1 MQRLKSGDIVSNGC
15 PLCKTKALSSEKIA
29 NPCPFFAPRLS
40 LQVSEQNRELLPMPA
55 VRPMRL
61 RPLLNLSLMLS
72 LSASPLFVPLSY
84 AEDSAARRSY
94 QVPAGS
100 LSAALTRFAGLAG
113 VNLSVDP
120 ALVSGRSSTGLSG
133 EYGVEEGFAQL
144 LTGSGL
150 QLQPMGARAYRLMPV
165 PESGS
170 LQLAPTSIL
179 GTTDLT
185 DGDTYAGGQ
194 VARRGSQGLL
204 GSRDFMETP
213 FSMTT
218 YTAEAVKNQ
227 QARTLGDL
235 IASDPSVRATN
246 PAGGRY
252 EQFTIRGFSLF
263 NSDVAYNGLYGVL
276 PTYTIDME
284 MAERVDIIKGPSQLI
299 NGISPRGSV
308 GGGINVVPKR
318 ATDKDITSLTGT
330 WASGSQ
336 AGGAV
341 DVGRRFGEDNKFGI
355 RFNGVKQSGDTEW
368 DHQSVDRE
376 MAVLGLDFR
385 GERLRLST
393 DIGHTERDTDAPQ
406 ERVQVGAN
414 ARVPSA
420 NDVRRNY
427 AQPWSKARTDDTF
440 GTVNGEFD
448 LSDSVMLYGGVG
460 ARKSNHDFLRHAVSV
475 TNNAGDFSVLPRD
488 FTRDENVRTATAG
501 VRSWLH
507 TGPVSHEIN
516 LAASY
521 FYMDFENGG
530 ARYAAAPSNL
540 YNPVETPTPS
550 RPTRLDSKV
559 YTENRFS
566 GVALSDTLG
575 FFDERLLLT
584 LGARW
589 QRVKVDDWTDN
600 VKGTTAYDE
609 EKVSPSGGILFK
621 ATDKLSLYA
630 NYMEGLS
637 QGKIAPSTSI
647 NEDEIF
653 PPFVSRQ
660 VEVGAKYDA
669 GAFAVTAAVFRIK
682 QPAYE
687 TNATTRVFGP
697 NGKRQNDG
705 VELSV
710 FGEPLKGVRLLG
722 GVMYIDS
729 ELTHTTNGTFDGNRA
744 PATPK
749 YNVNLGAEWD
759 VPTVEGLTL
768 TSRGIYS
775 SSQYLDQSNV
785 KEIDAWTRLDVGARY
800 AFKVDDKH
808 ITLRANVE
816 NVADKRYWSSAGAS
830 DDSEPGLTL
839 STPRTYL
846 LSATVDF

>member
-1 MQRLKSGDIVSNGC
+1 MPVVMPCSTRL
-15 PLCKTKALSSEKIA
+15 
-29 NPCPFFAPRLS
+29 APS
-40 LQVSEQNRELLPMPA
+40 
-55 VRPMRL
+55 RL
-61 RPLLNLSLMLS
+61 RPLMHLSLLLS
-72 LSASPLFVPLSY
+72 LSACPLFITAGW
-84 AEDSAARRSY
+84 AEDAPRRSY

-100 LSAALTRFAGLAG
+100 LGAALTRFAGLAG

-120 ALVSGRSSTGLSG
+120 ALVSGRTSPGLSG
-133 EYGVEEGFAQL
+133 DFAVEEGFAQL
-144 LTGSGL
+144 LQGSGL
-150 QLQPMGARAYRLMPV
+150 QLQPVGEQAYMLTPA
-165 PESGS
+165 PTGS
-170 LQLAPTSIL
+170 TLQLGATSIYA
-179 GTTDLT
+179 TADTAH
-185 DGDTYAGGQ
+185 GDPYVGGQ

-204 GSRDFMETP
+204 GSKDFMETP
-213 FSMTT
+213 FSETT
-218 YTAEAVKNQ
+218 YTSELVKNL

-235 IASDPSVRATN
+235 VASDPSVRATN

-252 EQFTIRGFSLF
+252 EQFTIRGMSLF
-263 NSDVAYNGLYGVL
+263 NSDVSYNGLYGIL

-284 MAERVDIIKGPSQLI
+284 MADRVDVLKGPSQLI

-318 ATDKDITSLTGT
+318 ATDVPITSFTGNY
-330 WASGSQ
+330 ASDSQ
-336 AGGAV
+336 VGGAV
-341 DVGRRFGEDNKFGI
+341 DIGRRFGEGDMFGV

-393 DIGHTERDTDAPQ
+393 DVGHNERDTDAPQ
-406 ERVQVGAN
+406 ERVQVGAK
-414 ARVPSA
+414 AQVPHAS
-420 NDVRRNY
+420 DVRHNY
-427 AQPWSKARTDDTF
+427 AQPWSKARTKDTF
-440 GTVNGEFD
+440 GTVTGEYD
-448 LSDSVMLYGGVG
+448 VSDSVMVYAGAG
-460 ARKSNHDFLRHAVSV
+460 ARKSNHDFLRHAVAV
-475 TNNAGDFSVLPRD
+475 TNNAGDFSVQPRD
-488 FTRDENVRTATAG
+488 FTRDENVRTANAG
-501 VRSWLH
+501 VRNWFH

-540 YNPVETPTPS
+540 YNPVETPTPIT
-550 RPTRLDSKV
+550 PTRLDSEV
-559 YTENRFS
+559 YTENRS
-566 GVALSDTLG
+566 SSVALSDTLG
-575 FFDERLLLT
+575 FFDDQVLLT

-589 QRVKVDDWTDN
+589 QRVQVDDWTDN
-600 VKGTTAYDE
+600 VKGDTGYDE

-637 QGKIAPSTSI
+637 QGKIAPSTSV

-653 PPFVSRQ
+653 PPFISRQ

-669 GAFAVTAAVFRIK
+669 GAFAITTAVFRIK

-697 NGKRQNDG
+697 NGKRENKG
-705 VELSV
+705 VEVNV
-710 FGEPLKGVRLLG
+710 FGEPLKGFRLVG

-729 ELTHTTNGTFDGNRA
+729 ELTDTTNGTFDGNRA
-744 PATPK
+744 PATPE
-749 YNVNLGAEWD
+749 YNVSLGGEWD
-759 VPTVEGLTL
+759 VPNVQGLTL

-775 SSQYLDQSNV
+775 SSQYLDQSNN
-785 KEIDAWTRLDVGARY
+785 KEIDAWTRIDVGARY
-800 AFKVDDKH
+800 AFKVEEKN
-808 ITLRANVE
+808 ITLRANIE

-839 STPRTYL
+839 ATPRTYL

>member
-1 MQRLKSGDIVSNGC
+1 
-15 PLCKTKALSSEKIA
+15 
-29 NPCPFFAPRLS
+29 
-40 LQVSEQNRELLPMPA
+40 MPPA
-55 VRPMRL
+55 SPYRL
-61 RPLLNLSLMLS
+61 RPLLNFSLLLTLST
-72 LSASPLFVPLSY
+72 SPLFISTSW
-84 AEDSAARRSY
+84 AESTDRRSY
-94 QVPAGS
+94 EVPAGS

-113 VNLSVDP
+113 VNLSLDP
-120 ALVSGRSSTGLSG
+120 ALVSGRNSAGLSG
-133 EYGVEEGFAQL
+133 NYAVEEGFSRL
-144 LTGSGL
+144 LQGSGL
-150 QLQPMGARAYRLMPV
+150 QLVSVADHAYTLV
-165 PESGS
+165 PAPDSGS

-179 GTTDLT
+179 GAGGTS
-185 DGDTYAGGQ
+185 DGLAYAGGQ

-204 GSRDFMETP
+204 GSRDFMDTP

-218 YTAEAVKNQ
+218 YTSQTVKDQ

-252 EQFTIRGFSLF
+252 EQFTIRGLSLF
-263 NSDVAYNGLYGVL
+263 NSDVSYNGLYGIL

-284 MAERVDIIKGPSQLI
+284 MADRVDILKGPSQLV

-318 ATDKDITSLTGT
+318 ATDKDITEFTGSY
-330 WASGSQ
+330 ASNNQLGT
-336 AGGAV
+336 AV
-341 DVGRRFGEDNKFGI
+341 DVGRRFGDEGKFGV

-393 DIGHTERDTDAPQ
+393 DIGHTERNTDAPQ
-406 ERVQVGAN
+406 ERVQIGAN
-414 ARVPSA
+414 AKVPNA

-427 AQPWSKARTDDTF
+427 AQAWSQARTEDTF
-440 GTVNGEFD
+440 GAVNAEYD
-448 LSDSVMLYGGVG
+448 VSDSVMLYGGVG
-460 ARKSNHDFLRHAVSV
+460 ARKSNHDFLRHGVPI
-475 TNNAGDFSVLPRD
+475 TNDAGDFSVQPRD
-488 FTRDENVRTATAG
+488 FTRDENVRTGTAG
-501 VRSWLH
+501 VRNWFQ

-530 ARYAAAPSNL
+530 ARYAASPSNL
-540 YNPVETPTPS
+540 YNPVATPTPAN
-550 RPTRLDSKV
+550 PTRQDPKV

-575 FFDERLLLT
+575 FLDDRLLLT

-589 QRVKVDDWTDN
+589 QRVKVDDWSDG
-600 VKGTTAYDE
+600 VKGDTAYDE
-609 EKVSPSGGILFK
+609 EKVSPSGGILYK
-621 ATDKLSLYA
+621 VTDQLSVYA

-653 PPFVSRQ
+653 PPFISRQ
-660 VEVGAKYDA
+660 VEVGTKYDL
-669 GAFAVTAAVFRIK
+669 GSFALTASVFRIK

-697 NGKRQNDG
+697 NGKRENNG
-705 VELSV
+705 AELTL

-729 ELTHTTNGTFDGNRA
+729 ELTNTLNGTFDGKRA
-744 PATPK
+744 PATPE

-759 VPTVEGLTL
+759 VPNVRGLTL
-768 TSRGIYS
+768 TGRGIYS
-775 SSQYLDQSNV
+775 SSQYLDQANS
-785 KEIDAWTRLDVGARY
+785 KEIDAWERFDVGARY
-800 AFKVDDKH
+800 AFKIDDKAV
-808 ITLRANVE
+808 TLRANVE
-816 NVADKRYWSSAGAS
+816 NVLNKHYWSSAGAS

-846 LSATVDF
+846 VSATIGF

>member
-1 MQRLKSGDIVSNGC
+1 MHKKIREFPSMSAVS
-15 PLCKTKALSSEKIA
+15 SY
-29 NPCPFFAPRLS
+29 
-40 LQVSEQNRELLPMPA
+40 
-55 VRPMRL
+55 RL
-61 RPLLNLSLMLS
+61 RPLLHFSLLLTLSS
-72 LSASPLFVPLSY
+72 SPLFVSTSW
-84 AEDSAARRSY
+84 AETSGRRAY
-94 QVPAGS
+94 EVPAGS
-100 LSAALTRFAGLAG
+100 LSAALTRFAGQAG

-120 ALVSGRSSTGLSG
+120 ALVNGRNSSGLSG
-133 EYGVEEGFAQL
+133 EFAVEEGFARL
-144 LTGSGL
+144 LQGSGL
-150 QLQPMGARAYRLMPV
+150 QLVPVGEQAYTMVPAPEGA
-165 PESGS
+165 G
-170 LQLAPTSIL
+170 LQLAPTSII
-179 GTTDLT
+179 GDSGST
-185 DGDTYAGGQ
+185 DGQEYAGGQ
-194 VARRGSQGLL
+194 VARKGSQGML

-218 YTAEAVKNQ
+218 YTKDAVKNQ

-263 NSDVAYNGLYGVL
+263 NSDVSYNGLYGIL

-284 MAERVDIIKGPSQLI
+284 MAERVDILKGPSQLI

-318 ATDKDITSLTGT
+318 ATDKPITELTT
-330 WASGSQ
+330 SYASKGQ
-336 AGGAV
+336 AGAAV
-341 DVGRRFGEDNKFGI
+341 DVARRFGEDDKFGI

-368 DHQSVDRE
+368 DHQSVDRD

-385 GERLRLST
+385 GDRLRLST

-414 ARVPSA
+414 AKVPNA
-420 NDVRRNY
+420 NDVRDNY
-427 AQPWSKARTDDTF
+427 AQSWSKARTRDTF
-440 GTVNGEFD
+440 GAVNAEYD

-475 TNNAGDFSVLPRD
+475 TNDAGDFSVQPRD

-501 VRSWLH
+501 VRNWFH
-507 TGPVSHEIN
+507 TGSVSHEVN

-540 YNPVETPTPS
+540 YNPVDTPTPAN
-550 RPTRLDSKV
+550 PTRADSKV

-566 GVALSDTLG
+566 GVALTDTLG
-575 FFDERLLLT
+575 FFDDRLLLT

-600 VKGTTAYDE
+600 VKGDTAYDE
-609 EKVSPSGGILFK
+609 EKVSPSGGILYK
-621 ATDKLSLYA
+621 VTDDLSVYA

-637 QGKIAPSTSI
+637 QGKIAPSTSV
-647 NEDEIF
+647 NEDQIF

-660 VEVGAKYDA
+660 VEVGAKYDL
-669 GAFAVTAAVFRIK
+669 GSYAFTASVFRIK

-687 TNATTRVFGP
+687 TNTTSRVFGP
-697 NGKRQNDG
+697 NGKRRNDG
-705 VELSV
+705 VELTM
-710 FGEPLKGVRLLG
+710 FGEPLKGFRLLG
-722 GVMYIDS
+722 GLMYIDS
-729 ELTHTTNGTFDGNRA
+729 ELTNTVNGAFDGNRA

-759 VPTVEGLTL
+759 VPSVKGLTL
-768 TSRGIYS
+768 TGRGIYTG
-775 SSQYLDQSNV
+775 SQYLDQANS
-785 KEIDAWTRLDVGARY
+785 KSIDSSERFDVGARY
-800 AFKVDDKH
+800 AFKVDQKD

-816 NVADKRYWSSAGAS
+816 NVMNKYYWSSAGAS

-846 LSATVDF
+846 LSATIGF

>member
-1 MQRLKSGDIVSNGC
+1 M
-15 PLCKTKALSSEKIA
+15 PTASS
-29 NPCPFFAPRLS
+29 P
-40 LQVSEQNRELLPMPA
+40 
-55 VRPMRL
+55 RL
-61 RPLLNLSLMLS
+61 RPLLHLSLLLG
-72 LSASPLFVPLSY
+72 LSASPLLISPSW
-84 AEDSAARRSY
+84 AEDSNRRSY

-100 LSAALTRFAGLAG
+100 LSDALTRFAGLSG

-120 ALVSGRSSTGLSG
+120 ALVSGRSSRGLSG
-133 EYGVEEGFAQL
+133 EFAVEEGFARL
-144 LTGSGL
+144 LQGSGL
-150 QLQPMGARAYRLMPV
+150 QLQAVGEQAYILTPT
-165 PESGS
+165 PEGSS

-179 GTTDLT
+179 GAT
-185 DGDTYAGGQ
+185 GGEGGEVFAGGQ

-204 GSRDFMETP
+204 GSKDFMETP

-218 YTAEAVKNQ
+218 YTSEVIENQ

-235 IASDPSVRATN
+235 IANDPSVRATN

-252 EQFTIRGFSLF
+252 EQFTIRGLSLF

-284 MAERVDIIKGPSQLI
+284 MADRVDILKGPSQLI

-318 ATDKDITSLTGT
+318 ATDKPITSFTGSY
-330 WASGSQ
+330 ASNNQ
-336 AGGAV
+336 LGGAV
-341 DVGRRFGEDNKFGI
+341 DVGRRFGEDDKFGL

-368 DHQSVDRE
+368 DHQSIDRE

-393 DIGHTERDTDAPQ
+393 DIGHTERNTDAPQ
-406 ERVQVGAN
+406 ERVQVGVN
-414 ARVPSA
+414 AQVPRA
-420 NDVRRNY
+420 GDVRHNY
-427 AQPWSKARTDDTF
+427 AQAWSKARTEDTF

-448 LSDSVMLYGGVG
+448 VNDSVMLYGGVG

-475 TNNAGDFSVLPRD
+475 TNDAGDFSVQPRD

-501 VRSWLH
+501 VRNWFH
-507 TGPVSHEIN
+507 TGPVSHEVN

-530 ARYAAAPSNL
+530 ARYAAAPSNI
-540 YNPVETPTPS
+540 YNPVDTPTPA
-550 RPTRLDSKV
+550 RPTRQDAKV

-575 FFDERLLLT
+575 FFDDRLLLT
-584 LGARW
+584 VGARW
-589 QRVKVDDWTDN
+589 QRVKVDDWSDN
-600 VKGTTAYDE
+600 IKGATAYDE
-609 EKVSPSGGILFK
+609 EKISPSGGILFK

-637 QGKIAPSTSI
+637 QGKIAPSTSV

-653 PPFVSRQ
+653 PPFISRQ

-669 GAFAVTAAVFRIK
+669 GPFAVTAAVFRIK

-697 NGKRQNDG
+697 NGKRENKG

-710 FGEPLKGVRLLG
+710 FGEPLEGFRLLG

-759 VPTVEGLTL
+759 VPTLQGLTL

-775 SSQYLDQSNV
+775 SSQYLDQSNN
-785 KEIDAWTRLDVGARY
+785 KEIDSWERFDVGARY
-800 AFKVDDKH
+800 AFKLDDRT
-808 ITLRANVE
+808 ITLRGNVE

>member
-1 MQRLKSGDIVSNGC
+1 MPSVMSCSTRL
-15 PLCKTKALSSEKIA
+15 A
-29 NPCPFFAPRLS
+29 PF
-40 LQVSEQNRELLPMPA
+40 
-55 VRPMRL
+55 RL
-61 RPLLNLSLMLS
+61 RPLLHLSLLLS
-72 LSASPLFVPLSY
+72 LSACPLFITAGWADDAS
-84 AEDSAARRSY
+84 RRSY

-100 LSAALTRFAGLAG
+100 LGAALTRFAGLAG

-120 ALVSGRSSTGLSG
+120 SLVSGRNSPGLSG
-133 EYGVEEGFAQL
+133 EYAVEEGFARL
-144 LTGSGL
+144 LQGSGL
-150 QLQPMGARAYRLMPV
+150 QLQPVGEQAYILTPA
-165 PESGS
+165 PEGGS

-179 GTTDLT
+179 GATGGA
-185 DGDTYAGGQ
+185 DGEVYAGGQ
-194 VARRGSQGLL
+194 VARKGSQGLL
-204 GSRDFMETP
+204 GSKDFMETP

-218 YTAEAVKNQ
+218 YTSEVVKNQ

-235 IASDPSVRATN
+235 VANDPSVRVTN

-252 EQFTIRGFSLF
+252 EQFTIRGLSLF
-263 NSDVAYNGLYGVL
+263 NSDVSYNGLYGIL

-284 MAERVDIIKGPSQLI
+284 MADRVDILKGPSELI

-318 ATDKDITSLTGT
+318 AADTPITSFTANY
-330 WASGSQ
+330 ASNNQ
-336 AGGAV
+336 IGGAV
-341 DVGRRFGEDNKFGI
+341 DIGRRFGEDDKFGI

-368 DHQSVDRE
+368 DHQSVDRD

-385 GERLRLST
+385 GDRLRLST
-393 DIGHTERDTDAPQ
+393 DVGHTERDTDAPQ
-406 ERVQVGAN
+406 ERVTVGAN
-414 ARVPSA
+414 AQVPHAS
-420 NDVRRNY
+420 DVRRNY
-427 AQPWSKARTDDTF
+427 AQPWSKARTKDTF
-440 GTVNGEFD
+440 GMVNGEFD
-448 LSDSVMLYGGVG
+448 VSDSVMLYGGVG
-460 ARKSNHDFLRHAVSV
+460 ARKSNHDFLRHAVSI
-475 TNNAGDFSVLPRD
+475 TNDAGDFSVLPRD
-488 FTRDENVRTATAG
+488 FTRDENVRTANMG
-501 VRSWLH
+501 VRNWFH
-507 TGPVSHEIN
+507 TGPVSHEVN

-530 ARYAAAPSNL
+530 ARYAASPSNL
-540 YNPVETPTPS
+540 YDPVETPTPV
-550 RPTRLDSKV
+550 RPTRQDPKV

-575 FFDERLLLT
+575 FFDDRVLLT

-589 QRVKVDDWTDN
+589 QRVKVDDWSDN
-600 VKGTTAYDE
+600 IKGDTAYDE

-637 QGKIAPSTSI
+637 QGKIAPSTSV

-653 PPFVSRQ
+653 PPFISRQ

-669 GAFAVTAAVFRIK
+669 GPFAVTAAVFRIK

-687 TNATTRVFGP
+687 TNAVTRVFGP
-697 NGKRQNDG
+697 NGKRENTG
-705 VELSV
+705 VEVSM
-710 FGEPLKGVRLLG
+710 FGEPLNGVRLLG

-729 ELTHTTNGTFDGNRA
+729 ELTNTTNGTFDGNRA

-749 YNVNLGAEWD
+749 YNVNVGAEYD
-759 VPTVEGLTL
+759 VRSVEGLTL
-768 TSRGIYS
+768 TSRAIYS

-785 KEIDAWTRLDVGARY
+785 KEIDAWTRMDVGARY
-800 AFKVDDKH
+800 AFKVDEKNV
-808 ITLRANVE
+808 TLRANVE

>member
-1 MQRLKSGDIVSNGC
+1 
-15 PLCKTKALSSEKIA
+15 
-29 NPCPFFAPRLS
+29 
-40 LQVSEQNRELLPMPA
+40 MPA
-55 VRPMRL
+55 VRP
-61 RPLLNLSLMLS
+61 LLKLSLMLS
-72 LSASPLFVPLSY
+72 LSASPLFTPISY
-84 AEDSAARRSY
+84 AEDTAIRRSY

-100 LSAALTRFAGLAG
+100 LGAALTRFAGLSG
-113 VNLSVDP
+113 VNLAVDP
-120 ALVSGRSSTGLSG
+120 ALVSGRGSSGLSG
-133 EYGVEEGFAQL
+133 EYAVEEGFARL
-144 LTGSGL
+144 LQGSGL
-150 QLQPMGARAYRLMPV
+150 QLQPMGEQAYMLVPV
-165 PESGS
+165 PQGSS
-170 LQLAPTSIL
+170 LQLAPTAIL
-179 GTTDLT
+179 GTRSEA
-185 DGDTYAGGQ
+185 DGDIYAGGQ

-204 GSRDFMETP
+204 GSRDFMDTP

-218 YTAEAVKNQ
+218 YTQAAVKNQ

-284 MAERVDIIKGPSQLI
+284 MADRVDIVKGPSQLI

-318 ATDKDITSLTGT
+318 ATDKDITSFTGT
-330 WASGSQ
+330 WASDSQ

-341 DVGRRFGEDNKFGI
+341 DVGRRFGEDNKFGL
-355 RFNGVKQSGDTEW
+355 RFNGVKQAGDTEW
-368 DHQSVDRE
+368 DHQRVDRE

-385 GERLRLST
+385 GERLRLSS
-393 DIGHTERDTDAPQ
+393 DIGHTERDTNAPQ
-406 ERVQVGAN
+406 ERVQVA
-414 ARVPSA
+414 AAAPVPSA

-427 AQPWSKARTDDTF
+427 AQSWSKASTNDTF
-440 GTVNGEFD
+440 GTLNAEFD
-448 LSDSVMLYGGVG
+448 LSDNLMLYGGVG

-475 TNNAGDFSVLPRD
+475 SNSAGDFSVQPRD
-488 FTRDENVRTATAG
+488 FSRDENVRTATAG
-501 VRSWLH
+501 VRSGFH
-507 TGPVSHEIN
+507 TGPVSHEVN

-521 FYMDFENGG
+521 FYMDFTNGG

-540 YNPVETPTPS
+540 YNPVQTPTPS
-550 RPTRLDSKV
+550 TAIRQDAQV
-559 YTENRFS
+559 YTENKFS

-575 FFDERLLLT
+575 FFDDRLLLT

-589 QRVKVDDWTDN
+589 QRVKVEDWTNN
-600 VKGTTAYDE
+600 VKGDTAYDE
-609 EKVSPSGGILFK
+609 EKISPSGGILFK
-621 ATDKLSLYA
+621 ATDALSLYA
-630 NYMEGLS
+630 NYLEGLS
-637 QGKIAPSTSI
+637 QGKVAPSTSV

-653 PPFVSRQ
+653 PPFISRQ

-669 GAFAVTAAVFRIK
+669 GAFAMTAAVFRIK

-687 TNATTRVFGP
+687 TNGTSRVFGP

-705 VELSV
+705 VEFSL
-710 FGEPLKGVRLLG
+710 FGEPLKGLRLLG

-759 VPTVEGLTL
+759 VPRLEGLTL
-768 TSRGIYS
+768 TTRGIYS
-775 SSQYLDQSNV
+775 SSQYLDQANA
-785 KEIDAWTRLDVGARY
+785 KEIDAWNRIDVGARY

>member
-1 MQRLKSGDIVSNGC
+1 MLPVMPCSTRL
-15 PLCKTKALSSEKIA
+15 ASS
-29 NPCPFFAPRLS
+29 
-40 LQVSEQNRELLPMPA
+40 
-55 VRPMRL
+55 RL
-61 RPLLNLSLMLS
+61 RPLLHLSLLLS
-72 LSASPLFVPLSY
+72 LGACPLFVAVSY
-84 AEDSAARRSY
+84 AEDSPRRSY

-120 ALVSGRSSTGLSG
+120 ALVSGRNSPGLSG
-133 EYGVEEGFAQL
+133 DYAVEEGFARL
-144 LTGSGL
+144 LQGSGL
-150 QLQPMGARAYRLMPV
+150 QLQPVGEQAYILTPA
-165 PESGS
+165 PEGGS

-179 GTTDLT
+179 GATGGEG
-185 DGDTYAGGQ
+185 GDVYAGGQ
-194 VARRGSQGLL
+194 VARRSSQGLL

-213 FSMTT
+213 FSVTT
-218 YTAEAVKNQ
+218 YTSEAVKNQ
-227 QARTLGDL
+227 QARTLGEL

-252 EQFTIRGFSLF
+252 EQFTIRGLSLF
-263 NSDVAYNGLYGVL
+263 NSDVAYNGLYGIL
-276 PTYTIDME
+276 PTYSIDME
-284 MAERVDIIKGPSQLI
+284 MADRVDVIKGPSQLI

-308 GGGINVVPKR
+308 GGGINVEPKR
-318 ATDKDITSLTGT
+318 ATDKPITSFTGMY
-330 WASGSQ
+330 ASDSQ
-336 AGGAV
+336 VGGAV
-341 DVGRRFGEDNKFGI
+341 DVGRRFGEDNKFGL

-368 DHQSVDRE
+368 DHQNVDRE

-393 DIGHTERDTDAPQ
+393 DIGRTERDTDAPQ
-406 ERVQVGAN
+406 ERVQVGPN
-414 ARVPSA
+414 AQVPRA
-420 NDVRRNY
+420 GDVRRNY
-427 AQPWSKARTDDTF
+427 AQPWSQASTNDTF
-440 GTVNGEFD
+440 GTVNAEYD
-448 LSDSVMLYGGVG
+448 VNDSVMLYGGAG
-460 ARKSNHDFLRHAVSV
+460 ARKSNHDFLRHAVAV
-475 TNNAGDFSVLPRD
+475 TNDAGDFSVQPRD

-501 VRSWLH
+501 VRNWFH
-507 TGPVSHEIN
+507 TGPVSHEVN

-530 ARYAAAPSNL
+530 ARYGAAPSNI
-540 YNPVETPTPS
+540 YNPVETPTPNT
-550 RPTRLDSKV
+550 PTRQDSKV

-575 FFDERLLLT
+575 FFDDRLLLT

-589 QRVKVDDWTDN
+589 QRVKVDDWADN
-600 VKGTTAYDE
+600 VKGDTAYDE

-637 QGKIAPSTSI
+637 QGKIAPSTSV

-653 PPFVSRQ
+653 PPFISRQ

-697 NGKRQNDG
+697 NGKRENTG

-710 FGEPLKGVRLLG
+710 FGEPLDGFRLLG

-729 ELTHTTNGTFDGNRA
+729 KLKETTNGTFDGNRA

-759 VPTVEGLTL
+759 VPTVQGLTL

-775 SSQYLDQSNV
+775 SSQYLDQSNN
-785 KEIDAWTRLDVGARY
+785 KEIDSWERFDVGARY
-800 AFKVDDKH
+800 AFKVEQKN
-808 ITLRANVE
+808 ITLRANIE

>member
-1 MQRLKSGDIVSNGC
+1 MSAVS
-15 PLCKTKALSSEKIA
+15 SY
-29 NPCPFFAPRLS
+29 
-40 LQVSEQNRELLPMPA
+40 
-55 VRPMRL
+55 RL
-61 RPLLNLSLMLS
+61 RPLLHFSLLLTLSS
-72 LSASPLFVPLSY
+72 SPLFASTSW
-84 AEDSAARRSY
+84 AETSGKRAY
-94 QVPAGS
+94 EVPAGS
-100 LSAALTRFAGLAG
+100 LSAALTRFAGQAG

-120 ALVSGRSSTGLSG
+120 ALVNGRNSSGLSG
-133 EYGVEEGFAQL
+133 EFAVEEGFARL
-144 LTGSGL
+144 LQGSGL
-150 QLQPMGARAYRLMPV
+150 QLISVGEQAYTLIPA
-165 PESGS
+165 PDSASAG
-170 LQLAPTSIL
+170 LQLAPTSIV
-179 GTTDLT
+179 GDSGST
-185 DGDTYAGGQ
+185 DGQEYAGGQ
-194 VARRGSQGLL
+194 VARKGSQGML

-218 YTAEAVKNQ
+218 YTKDAVKNQ

-263 NSDVAYNGLYGVL
+263 NSDVSYNGLYGIL

-284 MAERVDIIKGPSQLI
+284 MAERVDILKGPSQLI

-318 ATDKDITSLTGT
+318 ATDKPITELTT
-330 WASGSQ
+330 SYASKGQ
-336 AGGAV
+336 AGAAV
-341 DVGRRFGEDNKFGI
+341 DVARRFGEDDKFGI

-368 DHQSVDRE
+368 DHQSVDRDI
-376 MAVLGLDFR
+376 AVLGLDFR
-385 GERLRLST
+385 GDRLRLST

-414 ARVPSA
+414 AKVPNA
-420 NDVRRNY
+420 NDVRDNY
-427 AQPWSKARTDDTF
+427 AQSWSKARTKDTF
-440 GTVNGEFD
+440 GAVNAEYD

-475 TNNAGDFSVLPRD
+475 TNDAGDFSVQPRD

-501 VRSWLH
+501 ARSWFN
-507 TGPVSHEIN
+507 TGPVSHEVN

-540 YNPVETPTPS
+540 YNPVDTPTPS
-550 RPTRLDSKV
+550 NPTRADSKV

-566 GVALSDTLG
+566 GVALTDTLG
-575 FFDERLLLT
+575 FFDDRLLLT

-600 VKGTTAYDE
+600 VKGDTSYDE
-609 EKVSPSGGILFK
+609 EKVSPSGGILYK
-621 ATDKLSLYA
+621 VTDDLSVYA

-637 QGKIAPSTSI
+637 QGKIAPSTSV
-647 NEDEIF
+647 NEDQIF

-660 VEVGAKYDA
+660 IEVGAKYDL
-669 GAFAVTAAVFRIK
+669 GSYAFTASVFRIK

-687 TNATTRVFGP
+687 TNTTSRVFGP
-697 NGKRQNDG
+697 NGKRRNDG
-705 VELSV
+705 VELTM
-710 FGEPLKGVRLLG
+710 FGEPLKGFRLLG

-729 ELTHTTNGTFDGNRA
+729 ELTNTVNGTFDGNRA
-744 PATPK
+744 PATPE

-759 VPTVEGLTL
+759 VPSVKGLTL
-768 TSRGIYS
+768 TGRGIYT
-775 SSQYLDQSNV
+775 SSQYLDQANS
-785 KEIDAWTRLDVGARY
+785 KSIDSSERFDVGARY
-800 AFKVDDKH
+800 AFKVDQKD

-816 NVADKRYWSSAGAS
+816 NVMNKYYWSSAGAS

-846 LSATVDF
+846 LSATIGF

>member
-1 MQRLKSGDIVSNGC
+1 
-15 PLCKTKALSSEKIA
+15 
-29 NPCPFFAPRLS
+29 
-40 LQVSEQNRELLPMPA
+40 MPA

-84 AEDSAARRSY
+84 AEDSTARRSY

-120 ALVSGRSSTGLSG
+120 ALVSGRSSAGLSG

-150 QLQPMGARAYRLMPV
+150 QLQPMGTQAYRLMPV

-170 LQLAPTSIL
+170 LQLAPTSIV
-179 GTTDLT
+179 GTTGLA

-235 IASDPSVRATN
+235 VASDPSVRATN

-284 MAERVDIIKGPSQLI
+284 MAERVDILKGPSQLI

-318 ATDKDITSLTGT
+318 ATDMDITSLTGT

-393 DIGHTERDTDAPQ
+393 DIGHTERATDAPQ

-420 NDVRRNY
+420 KDVRHNY

-600 VKGTTAYDE
+600 VKGATAYDE

-669 GAFAVTAAVFRIK
+669 GAFAMTAAVFRIK

-687 TNATTRVFGP
+687 TNATTRVFWP

>member
-1 MQRLKSGDIVSNGC
+1 
-15 PLCKTKALSSEKIA
+15 
-29 NPCPFFAPRLS
+29 
-40 LQVSEQNRELLPMPA
+40 MPA
-55 VRPMRL
+55 VLPYRLRPVAPGL
-61 RPLLNLSLMLS
+61 RPLLHLGLMLT
-72 LSASPLFVPLSY
+72 LSSSPLFVSTGW
-84 AEDSAARRSY
+84 AADAAARRSY
-94 QVPAGS
+94 QVPAGP

-120 ALVSGRSSTGLSG
+120 QLVGGRNSGGLSG
-133 EYGVEEGFAQL
+133 EYGVEEGFARL
-144 LTGSGL
+144 LQGSGL
-150 QLQPMGARAYRLMPV
+150 QLQAVGEQAYILTPA
-165 PESGS
+165 PQGSS

-179 GTTDLT
+179 GASGATDS
-185 DGDTYAGGQ
+185 DVFAGGQ

-204 GSRDFMETP
+204 GSKDFMETP
-213 FSMTT
+213 FSITT
-218 YTAEAVKNQ
+218 YTSEAVKNQ

-263 NSDVAYNGLYGVL
+263 NSDVSYNGLYGVL

-284 MAERVDIIKGPSQLI
+284 MADRVDILKGPTQLI

-318 ATDKDITSLTGT
+318 ATDQPITEFTGSY
-330 WASGSQ
+330 ASDSQ
-336 AGGAV
+336 VGGAL
-341 DVGRRFGEDNKFGI
+341 DIGRRFGEDNKFGV
-355 RFNGVKQSGDTEW
+355 RLNAVKQSGDTTW
-368 DHQSVDRE
+368 DHQSVDRD

-406 ERVQVGAN
+406 ERVQVGPN
-414 ARVPSA
+414 AQVPDA
-420 NDVRRNY
+420 DDVRDNY
-427 AQPWSKARTDDTF
+427 AQSWSKARTKDTF
-440 GTVNGEFD
+440 GTVNAEYD

-475 TNNAGDFSVLPRD
+475 TNDAGDFSVQPRD
-488 FTRDENVRTATAG
+488 FTRDENVRTTTLG
-501 VRSWLH
+501 VRNWFH
-507 TGPVSHEIN
+507 TGPVSHEVN

-530 ARYAAAPSNL
+530 ARYASSGSNI
-540 YNPVETPTPS
+540 YHPRPTPTPT
-550 RPTRLDSKV
+550 RPTRIDPKV

-575 FFDERLLLT
+575 FFEDRLLLT

-589 QRVKVDDWTDN
+589 QRVKVDDWSDGI
-600 VKGTTAYDE
+600 KGDTAYDE
-609 EKVSPSGGILFK
+609 EKVSPSGGLLFK
-621 ATDKLSLYA
+621 ATDRLSLYV

-660 VEVGAKYDA
+660 VEAGAKYDA
-669 GAFAVTAAVFRIK
+669 GAFALTAAVFRIK

-710 FGEPLKGVRLLG
+710 FGEPLKGFRLLG

-729 ELTHTTNGTFDGNRA
+729 ELKDTTNGTFDGNRA

-759 VPTVEGLTL
+759 VPKVQGLTL
-768 TSRGIYS
+768 TARGIYS
-775 SSQYLDQSNV
+775 GSQYLDQSNT
-785 KEIDAWTRLDVGARY
+785 KEIDSWERFDLGARY
-800 AFKVDDKH
+800 AFKLDDKA

-816 NVADKRYWSSAGAS
+816 NVLDKRYWSSAGAS

-839 STPRTYL
+839 ATPRTLL
-846 LSATVDF
+846 LSATVGF

>member
-1 MQRLKSGDIVSNGC
+1 MSAVS
-15 PLCKTKALSSEKIA
+15 SY
-29 NPCPFFAPRLS
+29 
-40 LQVSEQNRELLPMPA
+40 
-55 VRPMRL
+55 RL
-61 RPLLNLSLMLS
+61 RPLLHFSLLLTLSS
-72 LSASPLFVPLSY
+72 SPLFASTSW
-84 AEDSAARRSY
+84 AETSGKRAY
-94 QVPAGS
+94 EVPAGS
-100 LSAALTRFAGLAG
+100 LSAALTRFAGQAG

-120 ALVSGRSSTGLSG
+120 ALVNGRNSSGLSG
-133 EYGVEEGFAQL
+133 EFAVEEGFARL
-144 LTGSGL
+144 LQGSGL
-150 QLQPMGARAYRLMPV
+150 QLIPVGEQAYTLIPA
-165 PESGS
+165 PDSASAG
-170 LQLAPTSIL
+170 LQLAPTSIV
-179 GTTDLT
+179 GDSGST
-185 DGDTYAGGQ
+185 DGQEYAGGQ
-194 VARRGSQGLL
+194 VARKGSQGML

-218 YTAEAVKNQ
+218 YTKDAVKNQ

-263 NSDVAYNGLYGVL
+263 NSDVSYNGLYGIL

-284 MAERVDIIKGPSQLI
+284 MAERVDILKGPSQLI

-318 ATDKDITSLTGT
+318 ATDKPITELTT
-330 WASGSQ
+330 SYASKGQ
-336 AGGAV
+336 AGAAV
-341 DVGRRFGEDNKFGI
+341 DVARRFGEDDKFGI

-368 DHQSVDRE
+368 DHQSVDRD

-385 GERLRLST
+385 GDRLRLST

-414 ARVPSA
+414 AKVPNA
-420 NDVRRNY
+420 KDVRDNY
-427 AQPWSKARTDDTF
+427 AQSWSKARTKDTF
-440 GTVNGEFD
+440 GAVNAEYD

-475 TNNAGDFSVLPRD
+475 TNDAGDFSVQPRD

-501 VRSWLH
+501 ARSWFN
-507 TGPVSHEIN
+507 TGPVSHEVN

-540 YNPVETPTPS
+540 YNPVDTPTPS
-550 RPTRLDSKV
+550 NPTRADSKV

-566 GVALSDTLG
+566 GVALTDTLG
-575 FFDERLLLT
+575 FFDDRLLLT

-600 VKGTTAYDE
+600 VKGDTSYDE
-609 EKVSPSGGILFK
+609 EKVSPSGGILYK
-621 ATDKLSLYA
+621 VTDDFSVYA

-637 QGKIAPSTSI
+637 QGKIAPSTSV
-647 NEDEIF
+647 NEDQIF

-660 VEVGAKYDA
+660 IEVGAKYDL
-669 GAFAVTAAVFRIK
+669 GSYAFTASVFRIK

-687 TNATTRVFGP
+687 TNTTSRVFGP
-697 NGKRQNDG
+697 NGKRRNDG
-705 VELSV
+705 VELTM
-710 FGEPLKGVRLLG
+710 FGEPLKGFRLLG

-729 ELTHTTNGTFDGNRA
+729 ELTNTVNGTFDGNRA
-744 PATPK
+744 PATPE

-759 VPTVEGLTL
+759 VPSVKGLTL
-768 TSRGIYS
+768 TGRGIYT
-775 SSQYLDQSNV
+775 SSQYLDQANS
-785 KEIDAWTRLDVGARY
+785 KSIDSSERFDVGARY
-800 AFKVDDKH
+800 AFKVDQKD

-816 NVADKRYWSSAGAS
+816 NVMNKYYWSSAGAS

-846 LSATVDF
+846 LSATIGF

>member
-1 MQRLKSGDIVSNGC
+1 
-15 PLCKTKALSSEKIA
+15 
-29 NPCPFFAPRLS
+29 
-40 LQVSEQNRELLPMPA
+40 MPA
-55 VRPMRL
+55 VLPFRLRPVSPGL
-61 RPLLNLSLMLS
+61 RPLLHLGLMLT
-72 LSASPLFVPLSY
+72 LSSSPLLIQASW
-84 AEDSAARRSY
+84 AADAARRSY
-94 QVPAGS
+94 QVPAGP

-120 ALVSGRSSTGLSG
+120 QLVSGRNSSGLSG
-133 EYGVEEGFAQL
+133 EYGVEEGFARL
-144 LTGSGL
+144 LQGSGL
-150 QLQPMGARAYRLMPV
+150 QLQPVGEQAYILTPA
-165 PESGS
+165 PQGSS

-179 GTTDLT
+179 GASSATDS
-185 DGDTYAGGQ
+185 DVFAGGQ

-204 GSRDFMETP
+204 GSKDFMETP

-218 YTAEAVKNQ
+218 YTSDAVKNQ

-284 MAERVDIIKGPSQLI
+284 MADRVDILKGPTQLI

-318 ATDKDITSLTGT
+318 ATDKPITEFTGSY
-330 WASGSQ
+330 ASDSQ
-336 AGGAV
+336 VGGAV
-341 DVGRRFGEDNKFGI
+341 DIGRRFGEDNKFGV
-355 RFNGVKQSGDTEW
+355 RLNAVKQSGDTKW

-406 ERVQVGAN
+406 ERVQIGAN
-414 ARVPSA
+414 AKVPDA
-420 NDVRRNY
+420 DDVRHNY
-427 AQPWSKARTDDTF
+427 AQSWSKARTKDTF
-440 GTVNGEFD
+440 GTVNAEYD
-448 LSDSVMLYGGVG
+448 VNDSIMLYGGVG
-460 ARKSNHDFLRHAVSV
+460 ARKSNHDFLRHAVSI
-475 TNNAGDFSVLPRD
+475 TNDAGDFSVQPRD
-488 FTRDENVRTATAG
+488 FTRDENVRTTTAG
-501 VRSWLH
+501 VRSWFH
-507 TGPVSHEIN
+507 TGPVSHEVN

-530 ARYAAAPSNL
+530 ARYAASPSNL
-540 YNPVETPTPS
+540 YNPRPTPTPS
-550 RPTRLDSKV
+550 RPTRFDPKV

-575 FFDERLLLT
+575 FFDDRLLLT

-589 QRVKVDDWTDN
+589 QRVKVDDWSDG
-600 VKGTTAYDE
+600 VKGDTAYDE
-609 EKVSPSGGILFK
+609 EKVSPSGGLLFK
-621 ATDKLSLYA
+621 ATDQLSLYV

-653 PPFVSRQ
+653 PPFISRQ
-660 VEVGAKYDA
+660 VEAGAKYDA
-669 GAFAVTAAVFRIK
+669 GAFALTAAVFRIK

-710 FGEPLKGVRLLG
+710 FGEPLKGFRLLG

-729 ELTHTTNGTFDGNRA
+729 ELKDTTNGTFDGNRA

-759 VPTVEGLTL
+759 VPKVQGLTL
-768 TSRGIYS
+768 TARGIYS
-775 SSQYLDQSNV
+775 SSQYLDQANS
-785 KEIDAWTRLDVGARY
+785 KEIDSWERFDLGARY
-800 AFKVDDKH
+800 AFKLDDKD

-816 NVADKRYWSSAGAS
+816 NVLDKRYWSSAGAS

-839 STPRTYL
+839 ATPRTLL
-846 LSATVDF
+846 LSATLGF

>member
-1 MQRLKSGDIVSNGC
+1 
-15 PLCKTKALSSEKIA
+15 
-29 NPCPFFAPRLS
+29 
-40 LQVSEQNRELLPMPA
+40 
-55 VRPMRL
+55 MRL
-61 RPLLNLSLMLS
+61 RPLLKLSLMLS
-72 LSASPLFVPLSY
+72 LSASPLFVPISY
-84 AEDSAARRSY
+84 AEDAAARRSY

-120 ALVSGRSSTGLSG
+120 ALVSGRNSSGLSG
-133 EYGVEEGFAQL
+133 EFGVEEGFARL
-144 LTGSGL
+144 LQGSGL
-150 QLQPMGARAYRLMPV
+150 QLQPMGEQAYMLIPA
-165 PESGS
+165 PEGGS

-179 GTTDLT
+179 GTTGLA

-218 YTAEAVKNQ
+218 YTQEAVKNQ

-263 NSDVAYNGLYGVL
+263 NSDVSYNGLYGVL

-284 MAERVDIIKGPSQLI
+284 MADRVDIVKGPSQLI

-318 ATDKDITSLTGT
+318 ATDKDITSFTGT
-330 WASGSQ
+330 WASDSQ

-355 RFNGVKQSGDTEW
+355 RFNGVKQAGDTAW

-393 DIGHTERDTDAPQ
+393 DIGRTERDTDAPQ
-406 ERVQVGAN
+406 ERVQVA
-414 ARVPSA
+414 AAAPVPSA

-427 AQPWSKARTDDTF
+427 AQSWSKASTNDTF
-440 GTVNGEFD
+440 GTVNAEYD
-448 LSDSVMLYGGVG
+448 LSDNVMLYGGVG

-475 TNNAGDFSVLPRD
+475 TDAAGAFSVQPRD

-501 VRSWLH
+501 VRNWFH
-507 TGPVSHEIN
+507 TGPVSHEVN

-530 ARYAAAPSNL
+530 ARYAQATSNI
-540 YNPVETPTPS
+540 YNPVQTPTPS
-550 RPTRLDSKV
+550 QPTRFDPKV
-559 YTENRFS
+559 YTENKFS

-575 FFDERLLLT
+575 FFDDRLLLT

-589 QRVKVDDWTDN
+589 QRVKVDDWSDG
-600 VKGTTAYDE
+600 VKGKTGYDE
-609 EKVSPSGGILFK
+609 EKISPSGGVLFK

-637 QGKIAPSTSI
+637 QGKIAPSTSK
-647 NEDEIF
+647 NENDIF
-653 PPFVSRQ
+653 PPFISRQ

-687 TNATTRVFGP
+687 TNATSRLFGP
-697 NGKRQNDG
+697 NGKRKNEG
-705 VELSV
+705 VEISV
-710 FGEPLKGVRLLG
+710 FGEPLKGFRLLG

-729 ELTHTTNGTFDGNRA
+729 ELTNTTNGTFDGNRA

-759 VPTVEGLTL
+759 VPTLEGLTL
-768 TSRGIYS
+768 TSRGIHS

-785 KEIDAWTRLDVGARY
+785 KEIDAWNRIDVGARY

>member
-1 MQRLKSGDIVSNGC
+1 
-15 PLCKTKALSSEKIA
+15 
-29 NPCPFFAPRLS
+29 
-40 LQVSEQNRELLPMPA
+40 MPA
-55 VRPMRL
+55 VMPCSTRLAPSRL
-61 RPLLNLSLMLS
+61 RPLSHLSLLLS
-72 LSASPLFVPLSY
+72 LGACPLFVAVSH
-84 AEDSAARRSY
+84 AEDSPRRSY

-120 ALVSGRSSTGLSG
+120 ALVSGRNSPGLSG
-133 EYGVEEGFAQL
+133 DYAVEEGFARL
-144 LTGSGL
+144 LQGSGL
-150 QLQPMGARAYRLMPV
+150 QLQPVGEQAYILTPA
-165 PESGS
+165 PEGGS

-179 GTTDLT
+179 GATGGEG
-185 DGDTYAGGQ
+185 GDVYAGGQ
-194 VARRGSQGLL
+194 VARRSSQGLL

-213 FSMTT
+213 FSVTT
-218 YTAEAVKNQ
+218 YTSEAVKNQ
-227 QARTLGDL
+227 QARTLGEL

-252 EQFTIRGFSLF
+252 EQFTIRGLSLF
-263 NSDVAYNGLYGVL
+263 NSDVAYNGLYGIL
-276 PTYTIDME
+276 PTYSIDME
-284 MAERVDIIKGPSQLI
+284 MADRVDVIKGPSQLI

-318 ATDKDITSLTGT
+318 ATDTPITSFTGMY
-330 WASGSQ
+330 ASDSQ
-336 AGGAV
+336 VGGAV
-341 DVGRRFGEDNKFGI
+341 DVGRRFGEDNKFGL

-368 DHQSVDRE
+368 DHQNVDRE

-393 DIGHTERDTDAPQ
+393 DIGRTERDTDAPQ
-406 ERVQVGAN
+406 ERVQVGPN
-414 ARVPSA
+414 AQVPRA
-420 NDVRRNY
+420 GDVRRNY
-427 AQPWSKARTDDTF
+427 AQPWSQASTNDTF
-440 GTVNGEFD
+440 GTVNAEYD
-448 LSDSVMLYGGVG
+448 VNDSVMLYGGAG
-460 ARKSNHDFLRHAVSV
+460 ARKSNHDFLRHAVAV
-475 TNNAGDFSVLPRD
+475 TNDAGDFSVQPRD

-501 VRSWLH
+501 VRNWFH
-507 TGPVSHEIN
+507 TGPVSHEVN

-530 ARYAAAPSNL
+530 ARYGAAPSNI
-540 YNPVETPTPS
+540 YNPVETPTPNT
-550 RPTRLDSKV
+550 PTRQDSKV

-575 FFDERLLLT
+575 FFDDRLLLT

-589 QRVKVDDWTDN
+589 QRVKVDDWADN
-600 VKGTTAYDE
+600 VKGDTAYDE

-637 QGKIAPSTSI
+637 QGKIAPSTSV

-653 PPFVSRQ
+653 PPFISRQ

-697 NGKRQNDG
+697 NGKRENTG

-710 FGEPLKGVRLLG
+710 FGEPLDGFRLLG

-729 ELTHTTNGTFDGNRA
+729 ELKETTNGTFDGNRA

-759 VPTVEGLTL
+759 VPTVQGLTL

-775 SSQYLDQSNV
+775 SSQYLDQSNN
-785 KEIDAWTRLDVGARY
+785 KEIDSWERFDVGARY
-800 AFKVDDKH
+800 AFKVEQKN
-808 ITLRANVE
+808 ITLRANIE

>member
-1 MQRLKSGDIVSNGC
+1 MSAVS
-15 PLCKTKALSSEKIA
+15 SY
-29 NPCPFFAPRLS
+29 
-40 LQVSEQNRELLPMPA
+40 
-55 VRPMRL
+55 RL
-61 RPLLNLSLMLS
+61 RPLLHFSLLLTLSS
-72 LSASPLFVPLSY
+72 SPLFVSTSW
-84 AEDSAARRSY
+84 ADTSGRRAY
-94 QVPAGS
+94 EVPASS
-100 LSAALTRFAGLAG
+100 LSAALTRFAGQAG

-120 ALVSGRSSTGLSG
+120 ALVNGRNSSGLSG
-133 EYGVEEGFAQL
+133 EFAVEEGFARL
-144 LTGSGL
+144 LQGSGL
-150 QLQPMGARAYRLMPV
+150 QLMPV
-165 PESGS
+165 GEQAYTLIPAPDSASAG
-170 LQLAPTSIL
+170 LQLAPTSIV
-179 GTTDLT
+179 GDSGST
-185 DGDTYAGGQ
+185 DGQEYAGGQ
-194 VARRGSQGLL
+194 VARKGSQGML

-218 YTAEAVKNQ
+218 YTKDAVKNQ

-263 NSDVAYNGLYGVL
+263 NSDVSYNGLYGIL

-284 MAERVDIIKGPSQLI
+284 MAERVDILKGPSQLI

-318 ATDKDITSLTGT
+318 ATDKPITELTT
-330 WASGSQ
+330 SYASKGQ
-336 AGGAV
+336 VGAAV
-341 DVGRRFGEDNKFGI
+341 DVARRFGEDDKFGI

-368 DHQSVDRE
+368 DHQSVDRD

-385 GERLRLST
+385 GDRLRLST

-414 ARVPSA
+414 AKVPNA
-420 NDVRRNY
+420 NDVRDNY
-427 AQPWSKARTDDTF
+427 AQSWSKARTKDTF
-440 GTVNGEFD
+440 GAVNAEYD

-475 TNNAGDFSVLPRD
+475 TNDAGDFSVQPRD

-501 VRSWLH
+501 ARSWFT
-507 TGPVSHEIN
+507 TGPVSHEVN

-540 YNPVETPTPS
+540 YNPVDTPTPS
-550 RPTRLDSKV
+550 NPTRADSKV

-566 GVALSDTLG
+566 GVALTDTLG
-575 FFDERLLLT
+575 FFEDRLLLT

-589 QRVKVDDWTDN
+589 QRVKVDDWTDG
-600 VKGTTAYDE
+600 VKGDTAYDE
-609 EKVSPSGGILFK
+609 EKVSPSGGILYK
-621 ATDKLSLYA
+621 VTDDFSVYA

-637 QGKIAPSTSI
+637 QGKIAPSTSV
-647 NEDEIF
+647 NEDQIF

-660 VEVGAKYDA
+660 VEVGAKYDL
-669 GAFAVTAAVFRIK
+669 GSYAFTASVFRIK

-687 TNATTRVFGP
+687 TNTTSRVFGP
-697 NGKRQNDG
+697 NGKRRNDG
-705 VELSV
+705 VELTM
-710 FGEPLKGVRLLG
+710 FGEPMKGFRLLG

-729 ELTHTTNGTFDGNRA
+729 ELTNTVNGTFDGNRA

-759 VPTVEGLTL
+759 VPGVNGLTL
-768 TSRGIYS
+768 TGRGIYTG
-775 SSQYLDQSNV
+775 SQYLDQANS
-785 KEIDAWTRLDVGARY
+785 KSIDSSERFDVGARY
-800 AFKVDDKH
+800 AFKVDQKD

-816 NVADKRYWSSAGAS
+816 NVMNKYYWSSAGAS

-846 LSATVDF
+846 LSATIGF

>member
-1 MQRLKSGDIVSNGC
+1 MSAVS
-15 PLCKTKALSSEKIA
+15 SY
-29 NPCPFFAPRLS
+29 
-40 LQVSEQNRELLPMPA
+40 
-55 VRPMRL
+55 RL
-61 RPLLNLSLMLS
+61 RPLLHFSLLLTLSS
-72 LSASPLFVPLSY
+72 SPLFVSTSW
-84 AEDSAARRSY
+84 ADTSGRRAY
-94 QVPAGS
+94 EVPAGS
-100 LSAALTRFAGLAG
+100 LSAALTRFAGQAG

-120 ALVSGRSSTGLSG
+120 ALVNGRNSSGLSG
-133 EYGVEEGFAQL
+133 EFAVEEGFARL
-144 LTGSGL
+144 LQGSGL
-150 QLQPMGARAYRLMPV
+150 QLMPV
-165 PESGS
+165 GEQAYTLIPAPDSASAG
-170 LQLAPTSIL
+170 LQLAPTSIV
-179 GTTDLT
+179 GDSGST
-185 DGDTYAGGQ
+185 DGQEYAGGQ
-194 VARRGSQGLL
+194 VARKGSQGML

-218 YTAEAVKNQ
+218 YTKDAVKNQ

-263 NSDVAYNGLYGVL
+263 NSDVSYNGLYGIL

-284 MAERVDIIKGPSQLI
+284 MAERVDILKGPSQLI

-318 ATDKDITSLTGT
+318 ATDKPITELTT
-330 WASGSQ
+330 SYASKGQ
-336 AGGAV
+336 VGAAV
-341 DVGRRFGEDNKFGI
+341 DVARRFGEDDKFGI

-368 DHQSVDRE
+368 DHQSVDRD
-376 MAVLGLDFR
+376 MAGLGLDFR
-385 GERLRLST
+385 GDRLRLST

-414 ARVPSA
+414 AKVPNA
-420 NDVRRNY
+420 NDVRDNY
-427 AQPWSKARTDDTF
+427 AQSWSKARTKDTF
-440 GTVNGEFD
+440 GAVNAEYD

-460 ARKSNHDFLRHAVSV
+460 ARKSNHDFLRHAVPV
-475 TNNAGDFSVLPRD
+475 TNDAGDFSVQPRD

-501 VRSWLH
+501 ARSWFT
-507 TGPVSHEIN
+507 TGPVSHEVN

-540 YNPVETPTPS
+540 YNPVDTPTPS
-550 RPTRLDSKV
+550 NPTRADSKV

-566 GVALSDTLG
+566 GVALTDTLG
-575 FFDERLLLT
+575 FFEDRLLLT

-589 QRVKVDDWTDN
+589 QRVKVDDWTDG
-600 VKGTTAYDE
+600 VKGDTAYDE
-609 EKVSPSGGILFK
+609 EKVSPSGGILYK
-621 ATDKLSLYA
+621 VTDDFSVYA

-637 QGKIAPSTSI
+637 QGKIAPSTSV
-647 NEDEIF
+647 NEDQIF

-660 VEVGAKYDA
+660 VEVGAKYDL
-669 GAFAVTAAVFRIK
+669 GSFAFTASVFRIK

-687 TNATTRVFGP
+687 TNTTSRVFGP
-697 NGKRQNDG
+697 NGKRRNDG
-705 VELSV
+705 VELTM
-710 FGEPLKGVRLLG
+710 FGEPMKGFRLLG

-729 ELTHTTNGTFDGNRA
+729 DLTNTVNGTFDGNRA

-759 VPTVEGLTL
+759 VPGVNGLTL
-768 TSRGIYS
+768 TGRGIYTG
-775 SSQYLDQSNV
+775 SQYLDQANS
-785 KEIDAWTRLDVGARY
+785 KSIDSSERFDVGARY
-800 AFKVDDKH
+800 AFKVDQKD

-816 NVADKRYWSSAGAS
+816 NVMNKYYWSSAGAS

-846 LSATVDF
+846 LSATIGF

>member
-1 MQRLKSGDIVSNGC
+1 MH
-15 PLCKTKALSSEKIA
+15 
-29 NPCPFFAPRLS
+29 LS
-40 LQVSEQNRELLPMPA
+40 LL
-55 VRPMRL
+55 
-61 RPLLNLSLMLS
+61 LS
-72 LSASPLFVPLSY
+72 LSACPLFITAGW
-84 AEDSAARRSY
+84 AEDAPRRSY

-100 LSAALTRFAGLAG
+100 LGAALTRFAGLAG

-120 ALVSGRSSTGLSG
+120 ALVSGRNSPGLSG
-133 EYGVEEGFAQL
+133 EFAVEEGFARL
-144 LTGSGL
+144 LQGSGL
-150 QLQPMGARAYRLMPV
+150 QLQPVGEQAYILTSA
-165 PESGS
+165 PEGSG
-170 LQLAPTSIL
+170 LQLGATSIL
-179 GTTDLT
+179 GSIDPV
-185 DGDTYAGGQ
+185 DGDPYAGGQ

-204 GSRDFMETP
+204 GSKDFMETP

-218 YTAEAVKNQ
+218 YTSEVVKNQ

-235 IASDPSVRATN
+235 IANDPSVRATN

-252 EQFTIRGFSLF
+252 EQFTIRGLSLF

-284 MAERVDIIKGPSQLI
+284 MADRVDVIKGPSQLI

-308 GGGINVVPKR
+308 GGGINVVAKR
-318 ATDKDITSLTGT
+318 ATDKPITSFTGMY
-330 WASGSQ
+330 ASDSQ
-336 AGGAV
+336 VGGAV

-368 DHQSVDRE
+368 DQQNVDRE

-393 DIGHTERDTDAPQ
+393 DVGRTERDTDAPQ
-406 ERVQVGAN
+406 ERVQVNAN
-414 ARVPSA
+414 AQVPHAS
-420 NDVRRNY
+420 DVRHNY
-427 AQPWSKARTDDTF
+427 AQPWSKASTNDTF
-440 GTVNGEFD
+440 GTVNAEFD
-448 LSDSVMLYGGVG
+448 VNDSVMLYGGVG
-460 ARKSNHDFLRHAVSV
+460 ARKSNHDFLRHAVAV
-475 TNNAGDFSVLPRD
+475 TNDKGDFSVQPRD

-501 VRSWLH
+501 VRNWFH
-507 TGPVSHEIN
+507 TGPVSHEVN

-540 YNPVETPTPS
+540 YNPVETPTPV
-550 RPTRLDSKV
+550 RPTRQDPKV

-575 FFDERLLLT
+575 FFDDRLLLT

-589 QRVKVDDWTDN
+589 QRVKVDDLSDN
-600 VKGTTAYDE
+600 VKGDTAYDE

-653 PPFVSRQ
+653 PPFISRQ

-669 GAFAVTAAVFRIK
+669 GAFAMTAAVFRIK

-697 NGKRQNDG
+697 NGKRENTG

-710 FGEPLKGVRLLG
+710 FGEPLEGFRLLG

-729 ELTHTTNGTFDGNRA
+729 ELTNTANGTFDGNRA

-759 VPTVEGLTL
+759 VPTVQGLTL

-775 SSQYLDQSNV
+775 SSQYLDQSNN
-785 KEIDAWTRLDVGARY
+785 KEIDSWERFDVGARY
-800 AFKVDDKH
+800 AFKVEEKN
-808 ITLRANVE
+808 ITLRANIE

>member
-1 MQRLKSGDIVSNGC
+1 
-15 PLCKTKALSSEKIA
+15 
-29 NPCPFFAPRLS
+29 
-40 LQVSEQNRELLPMPA
+40 MPA
-55 VRPMRL
+55 VMSCSTRLAPFRL
-61 RPLLNLSLMLS
+61 RPLLHLSLLLS
-72 LSASPLFVPLSY
+72 LSACPLFITAGWADDAS
-84 AEDSAARRSY
+84 RRSY

-100 LSAALTRFAGLAG
+100 LGAALTRFAGLAG

-120 ALVSGRSSTGLSG
+120 SLVSGRNSPGLSG
-133 EYGVEEGFAQL
+133 EYAVEEGFARL
-144 LTGSGL
+144 LQGSGL
-150 QLQPMGARAYRLMPV
+150 QLQPVGEQAYILTPA
-165 PESGS
+165 PEGGS

-179 GTTDLT
+179 GATGGA
-185 DGDTYAGGQ
+185 DGEVYAGGQ
-194 VARRGSQGLL
+194 VARKGSQGLL
-204 GSRDFMETP
+204 GSKDFMETP

-218 YTAEAVKNQ
+218 YTSEVVKNQ

-235 IASDPSVRATN
+235 VANDPSVRVTN

-252 EQFTIRGFSLF
+252 EQFTIRGLSLF
-263 NSDVAYNGLYGVL
+263 NSDVSYNGLYGIL

-284 MAERVDIIKGPSQLI
+284 MADRVDILKGPSELI

-318 ATDKDITSLTGT
+318 AADTPITSLTANY
-330 WASGSQ
+330 ASNNQ
-336 AGGAV
+336 IGGAV
-341 DVGRRFGEDNKFGI
+341 DIGRRFGEDDKFGI

-368 DHQSVDRE
+368 DHQSVDRD

-385 GERLRLST
+385 GDRLRLST
-393 DIGHTERDTDAPQ
+393 DVGHTERDTDAPQ
-406 ERVQVGAN
+406 ERVTVGAN
-414 ARVPSA
+414 AQVPHAS
-420 NDVRRNY
+420 DVRRNY
-427 AQPWSKARTDDTF
+427 AQPWSKARTKDTF
-440 GTVNGEFD
+440 GMVNGEFD
-448 LSDSVMLYGGVG
+448 VSDSVMLYGGVG
-460 ARKSNHDFLRHAVSV
+460 ARKSNHDFLRHAVSI
-475 TNNAGDFSVLPRD
+475 TNDAGDFSVLPRD
-488 FTRDENVRTATAG
+488 FTRDENVRTANMG
-501 VRSWLH
+501 VRNWFH
-507 TGPVSHEIN
+507 TGPVSHEVN

-530 ARYAAAPSNL
+530 ARYAASPSNL
-540 YNPVETPTPS
+540 YDPVETPTPV
-550 RPTRLDSKV
+550 RPTRQDPKV

-575 FFDERLLLT
+575 FFDDRVLLT

-589 QRVKVDDWTDN
+589 QRVKVDDWSDN
-600 VKGTTAYDE
+600 IKGDTAYDE

-637 QGKIAPSTSI
+637 QGKIAPSTSV

-653 PPFVSRQ
+653 PPFISRQ

-669 GAFAVTAAVFRIK
+669 GPFAVTAAVFRIK

-687 TNATTRVFGP
+687 TNAVTRVFGP
-697 NGKRQNDG
+697 NGKRENTG
-705 VELSV
+705 VEVSM
-710 FGEPLKGVRLLG
+710 FGEPLNGVRLLG

-729 ELTHTTNGTFDGNRA
+729 ELTNTTNGTFDGNRA

-749 YNVNLGAEWD
+749 YNVNVGAEYD
-759 VPTVEGLTL
+759 VRSVEGLTL
-768 TSRGIYS
+768 TSRAIYS

-785 KEIDAWTRLDVGARY
+785 KEIDAWTRMDVGARY
-800 AFKVDDKH
+800 AFKVDEKNV
-808 ITLRANVE
+808 TLRANVE

>member
-1 MQRLKSGDIVSNGC
+1 M
-15 PLCKTKALSSEKIA
+15 
-29 NPCPFFAPRLS
+29 
-40 LQVSEQNRELLPMPA
+40 
-55 VRPMRL
+55 
-61 RPLLNLSLMLS
+61 RPLLQLSLMLS
-72 LSASPLFVPLSY
+72 LSTSPLVMSESR
-84 AEDSAARRSY
+84 ADDARRSY

-120 ALVSGRSSTGLSG
+120 ALVSGRSSSGLAG
-133 EYGVEEGFAQL
+133 DFGVEEGFARL
-144 LTGSGL
+144 LSGSGL
-150 QLQPMGARAYRLMPV
+150 QLQPVGEQAYILV
-165 PESGS
+165 PAPEGGS

-179 GTTDLT
+179 GAQDASG
-185 DGDTYAGGQ
+185 GDVFAGGQ

-218 YTAEAVKNQ
+218 YTSEAVKNQ

-284 MAERVDIIKGPSQLI
+284 MADRVDILKGPSQLI

-318 ATDKDITSLTGT
+318 ATDRPITSLTANY
-330 WASGSQ
+330 ASNNQ
-336 AGGAV
+336 IGGAV
-341 DVGRRFGEDNKFGI
+341 DVGRRFGEDNQFGL

-368 DHQSVDRE
+368 DHQSVDRD

-393 DIGHTERDTDAPQ
+393 DIGRTERDTDAPQ

-420 NDVRRNY
+420 SDVRHNY
-427 AQPWSKARTDDTF
+427 AQTWSKARTKDTF
-440 GTVNGEFD
+440 GTVNAEFD
-448 LSDSVMLYGGVG
+448 VNDSTMLYGGVG

-475 TNNAGDFSVLPRD
+475 TNNAGDFSVQPRD

-501 VRSWLH
+501 VRNWFH

-540 YNPVETPTPS
+540 YHPVETRTPV
-550 RPTRLDSKV
+550 RPTRQDAEV

-566 GVALSDTLG
+566 GVALADTLG
-575 FFDERLLLT
+575 FFDDRLLLT

-589 QRVKVDDWTDN
+589 QRVKVDDWSDN
-600 VKGTTAYDE
+600 VKGDTAYDE
-609 EKVSPSGGILFK
+609 EKVSPSGGLLFK
-621 ATDKLSLYA
+621 ATENLSLYA

-637 QGKIAPSTSI
+637 QGKIAPSTSV

-653 PPFVSRQ
+653 PPFISRQ
-660 VEVGAKYDA
+660 VE
-669 GAFAVTAAVFRIK
+669 VFRIK

-687 TNATTRVFGP
+687 TNAVTRVFGP

-710 FGEPLKGVRLLG
+710 FGEPLKGFRLLG

-759 VPTVEGLTL
+759 VPNVQGLTL
-768 TSRGIYS
+768 TGRGIYS
-775 SSQYLDQSNV
+775 SSQYLDQSNN
-785 KEIDAWTRLDVGARY
+785 KEIDAWERFDVGARY
-800 AFKVDDKH
+800 AFRVDEKT

-839 STPRTYL
+839 ATPRTYL

>member
-1 MQRLKSGDIVSNGC
+1 MSAVS
-15 PLCKTKALSSEKIA
+15 SY
-29 NPCPFFAPRLS
+29 
-40 LQVSEQNRELLPMPA
+40 
-55 VRPMRL
+55 RL
-61 RPLLNLSLMLS
+61 RPLLHFSLLLTLSS
-72 LSASPLFVPLSY
+72 SPLFVSTSW
-84 AEDSAARRSY
+84 ADTSGRRAY
-94 QVPAGS
+94 EVPAGS
-100 LSAALTRFAGLAG
+100 LSAALTRFAGQAG

-120 ALVSGRSSTGLSG
+120 ALVNGRNSSGLSG
-133 EYGVEEGFAQL
+133 EFAVEEGFARL
-144 LTGSGL
+144 LQGSGL
-150 QLQPMGARAYRLMPV
+150 QLMPV
-165 PESGS
+165 GEQAYTLIPAPDSASAG
-170 LQLAPTSIL
+170 LQLAPTSIV
-179 GTTDLT
+179 GDSGST
-185 DGDTYAGGQ
+185 DGQEYAGGQ
-194 VARRGSQGLL
+194 VARKGSQGML
-204 GSRDFMETP
+204 GLRDFMETP

-218 YTAEAVKNQ
+218 YTKDAVKNQ

-263 NSDVAYNGLYGVL
+263 NSDVSYNGLYGIL

-284 MAERVDIIKGPSQLI
+284 MAERVDILKGPSQLI

-318 ATDKDITSLTGT
+318 ATDKPITELTT
-330 WASGSQ
+330 SYASKGQ
-336 AGGAV
+336 VGAAV
-341 DVGRRFGEDNKFGI
+341 DVARRFGEDDKFGI

-368 DHQSVDRE
+368 DHQSVDRD

-385 GERLRLST
+385 GDRLRLST

-414 ARVPSA
+414 AKVPNA
-420 NDVRRNY
+420 NDVRDNY
-427 AQPWSKARTDDTF
+427 AQSWSKARTKDTF
-440 GTVNGEFD
+440 GAVNAEYD

-460 ARKSNHDFLRHAVSV
+460 ARKSNHDFLRHAVPV
-475 TNNAGDFSVLPRD
+475 TNDAGDFSVQPRD

-501 VRSWLH
+501 ARSWFT
-507 TGPVSHEIN
+507 TGPVSHEVN

-540 YNPVETPTPS
+540 YNPVDTPTPS
-550 RPTRLDSKV
+550 NPTRADSKV

-566 GVALSDTLG
+566 GVALTDTLG
-575 FFDERLLLT
+575 FFEDRLLLT

-589 QRVKVDDWTDN
+589 QRVKVDDWTDG
-600 VKGTTAYDE
+600 VKGDTAYDE
-609 EKVSPSGGILFK
+609 EKVSPSGGILYK
-621 ATDKLSLYA
+621 VTDDFSVYA

-637 QGKIAPSTSI
+637 QGKIAPSTSV
-647 NEDEIF
+647 NEDQIF

-660 VEVGAKYDA
+660 VEVGAKYDL
-669 GAFAVTAAVFRIK
+669 GSFAFTASVFRIK

-687 TNATTRVFGP
+687 TNTTSRVFGP
-697 NGKRQNDG
+697 NGKRRNDG
-705 VELSV
+705 VELTM
-710 FGEPLKGVRLLG
+710 FGEPMKGFRLLG

-729 ELTHTTNGTFDGNRA
+729 DLTNTVNGTFDGNRA

-759 VPTVEGLTL
+759 VPGVNGLTL
-768 TSRGIYS
+768 TGRGIYTG
-775 SSQYLDQSNV
+775 SQYLDQANS
-785 KEIDAWTRLDVGARY
+785 KSIDSSERFDVGARY
-800 AFKVDDKH
+800 AFKVDQKD

-816 NVADKRYWSSAGAS
+816 NVMNKYYWSSAGAS

-846 LSATVDF
+846 LSATIGF

>member
-1 MQRLKSGDIVSNGC
+1 MSAAV
-15 PLCKTKALSSEKIA
+15 PLRFRPALA
-29 NPCPFFAPRLS
+29 GW
-40 LQVSEQNRELLPMPA
+40 
-55 VRPMRL
+55 
-61 RPLLNLSLMLS
+61 RPLLKLSLMLS
-72 LSASPLFVPLSY
+72 LSAGPFFVASSQ
-84 AEDSAARRSY
+84 AEDAVRRSY

-100 LSAALTRFAGLAG
+100 LGAALTRFAGLAG
-113 VNLSVDP
+113 VDLSVEP
-120 ALVSGRSSTGLSG
+120 GLVSGRNSAGLSG
-133 EYGVEEGFAQL
+133 DYGVEEGFARL
-144 LTGSGL
+144 LQGSGL
-150 QLQPMGARAYRLMPV
+150 QLQPMGEQAYILTRA
-165 PESGS
+165 PEAGT
-170 LQLAPTSIL
+170 LQLAPTSIV
-179 GTTDLT
+179 GATAPTDT
-185 DGDTYAGGQ
+185 QAYAGGQ
-194 VARRGSQGLL
+194 VARSGAQGLL

-218 YTAEAVKNQ
+218 YTSETVKNQ

-263 NSDVAYNGLYGVL
+263 NSDVAYNGLYGIL

-284 MAERVDIIKGPSQLI
+284 MAERVDILKGPSQLI

-318 ATDKDITSLTGT
+318 ATDKPITSFTGSY
-330 WASGSQ
+330 ASNNQ
-336 AGGAV
+336 VGGAV
-341 DVGRRFGEDNKFGI
+341 DIGRRFGEDEKFGI

-368 DHQSVDRE
+368 DHQSVDRD

-385 GERLRLST
+385 AERLRLST

-414 ARVPSA
+414 AQVPHAS
-420 NDVRRNY
+420 DVRRNY
-427 AQPWSKARTDDTF
+427 AQSWSKARTKDTF
-440 GTVNGEFD
+440 GMVNAEFD
-448 LSDSVMLYGGVG
+448 VSDSVMLYGGVG
-460 ARKSNHDFLRHAVSV
+460 ARKSEHDFLRHNVSV
-475 TNNAGDFSVLPRD
+475 SNDAGDFTVQPRD

-501 VRSWLH
+501 VRNWFR
-507 TGPVSHEIN
+507 TGPVSHELN

-530 ARYAAAPSNL
+530 ARYANGRSNL
-540 YNPVETPTPS
+540 YNPVQIPAPS
-550 RPTRLDSKV
+550 NPTRQDDKV

-575 FFDERLLLT
+575 FFEDRLLLT

-589 QRVKVDDWTDN
+589 QRVKVDDWTN
-600 VKGTTAYDE
+600 NIKGDTAYDE
-609 EKVSPSGGILFK
+609 EKISPSGGILFK

-637 QGKIAPSTSI
+637 QGKIAPSTSV

-653 PPFVSRQ
+653 PPFISRQ

-669 GAFAVTAAVFRIK
+669 GPFAVTAAVFRVK
-682 QPAYE
+682 QPAYA
-687 TNATTRVFGP
+687 TDATTRVFGP
-697 NGKRQNDG
+697 NGKRENTG

-710 FGEPLKGVRLLG
+710 FGEPLKGTRLLG
-722 GVMYIDS
+722 GVMFIDS
-729 ELTHTTNGTFDGNRA
+729 ELTDTTDGAFDGNRA

-759 VPTVEGLTL
+759 VPTLQGLAL
-768 TSRGIYS
+768 TSRAIYS
-775 SSQYLDQSNV
+775 SSQYLDQSNS
-785 KEIDAWTRLDVGARY
+785 KEIDSWVRVDVGARY
-800 AFKVDDKH
+800 AFKVDEKN
-808 ITLRANVE
+808 ITVRANIE

>member
-1 MQRLKSGDIVSNGC
+1 MSPVA
-15 PLCKTKALSSEKIA
+15 PL
-29 NPCPFFAPRLS
+29 
-40 LQVSEQNRELLPMPA
+40 
-55 VRPMRL
+55 RL
-61 RPLLNLSLMLS
+61 RPALAGWRSLLNLSLMLS
-72 LSASPLFVPLSY
+72 LGASPFSISSSL
-84 AEDSAARRSY
+84 AEEAVRRSY

-100 LSAALTRFAGLAG
+100 LSTALTRFAGLAG

-120 ALVSGRSSTGLSG
+120 ALVSGRNSAGLSG
-133 EYGVEEGFAQL
+133 EYGVEEGFARL
-144 LTGSGL
+144 LRGSGL
-150 QLQPMGARAYRLMPV
+150 QLQPVGEQAYILMPA
-165 PESGS
+165 PEGGS

-179 GTTDLT
+179 GATPSTDSPV
-185 DGDTYAGGQ
+185 YAGGQ

-204 GSRDFMETP
+204 GTRDFMETP

-218 YTAEAVKNQ
+218 YTSTTVKNQ

-263 NSDVAYNGLYGVL
+263 NSDVAYNGLYGIL

-299 NGISPRGSV
+299 NGVSPRGSV

-318 ATDKDITSLTGT
+318 ATDKPITSFTGSY
-330 WASGSQ
+330 ASNNQ
-336 AGGAV
+336 LGGAV
-341 DVGRRFGEDNKFGI
+341 DVGRRFGEDDKFGI
-355 RFNGVKQSGDTEW
+355 RFNGVKQAGDTEW

-393 DIGHTERDTDAPQ
+393 DIGHTERHTDAPQ
-406 ERVQVGAN
+406 ERVQVGAD
-414 ARVPSA
+414 AQVPHAS
-420 NDVRRNY
+420 DVRDNY
-427 AQPWSKARTDDTF
+427 AQSWSKARTEDTF
-440 GTVNGEFD
+440 GTVNAEFD
-448 LSDSVMLYGGVG
+448 VSDSVMLYGGVG
-460 ARKSNHDFLRHAVSV
+460 ARKSDHDFLRHNVSV
-475 TNNAGDFSVLPRD
+475 TNDAGDFIVQPRD
-488 FTRDENVRTATAG
+488 FTREENVRTATAG
-501 VRSWLH
+501 VRNWFH
-507 TGPVSHEIN
+507 TGPVSHEVN
-516 LAASY
+516 LATSY

-530 ARYAAAPSNL
+530 ARYANGRSNL
-540 YNPVETPTPS
+540 YDPVQTPTPS
-550 RPTRLDSKV
+550 NPTRQDAKV

-575 FFDERLLLT
+575 LFEDRLLLT

-589 QRVKVDDWTDN
+589 QRVKVDDWTNN
-600 VKGTTAYDE
+600 VKGDTAYDE
-609 EKVSPSGGILFK
+609 EKVSPSAGILFK

-637 QGKIAPSTSI
+637 QGKIAPSTSV

-653 PPFVSRQ
+653 PPFISRQ

-669 GAFAVTAAVFRIK
+669 GPFAVTAAVFRIK
-682 QPAYE
+682 QPAYA
-687 TNATTRVFGP
+687 TDATTRVFGP
-697 NGKRQNDG
+697 NGKRENTG

-710 FGEPLKGVRLLG
+710 FGEPMKGTRLLG
-722 GVMYIDS
+722 GVMFIDS
-729 ELTHTTNGTFDGNRA
+729 ELTDTTDSTFEGNRA

-759 VPTVEGLTL
+759 VPTVQGLTL

-775 SSQYLDQSNV
+775 SSQYLDPSNT
-785 KEIDAWTRLDVGARY
+785 KEIDAWTRFDVGARY
-800 AFKVDDKH
+800 GFRVDEKN
-808 ITLRANVE
+808 ITLRANIE

>member
-1 MQRLKSGDIVSNGC
+1 
-15 PLCKTKALSSEKIA
+15 
-29 NPCPFFAPRLS
+29 
-40 LQVSEQNRELLPMPA
+40 MPA
-55 VRPMRL
+55 VPLFRL
-61 RPLLNLSLMLS
+61 RPLLQFSLLLTLSS
-72 LSASPLFVPLSY
+72 SPLFISSSW
-84 AEDSAARRSY
+84 ADTADRRSY

-100 LSAALTRFAGLAG
+100 LGAALTRFAGLAG
-113 VNLSVDP
+113 VSLSVDP
-120 ALVSGRSSTGLSG
+120 ALVSGRNIAGLSG
-133 EYGVEEGFAQL
+133 EYDVEEGFARL
-144 LTGSGL
+144 LQGSGL
-150 QLQPMGARAYRLMPV
+150 QLLPVGEQAYTLTPV
-165 PESGS
+165 PEGSS

-179 GTTDLT
+179 GATSGST
-185 DGDTYAGGQ
+185 DGQAYAGGQ

-218 YTAEAVKNQ
+218 YTSEAVKNQ

-263 NSDVAYNGLYGVL
+263 NSDVAYNGLYGIL

-284 MAERVDIIKGPSQLI
+284 MAERVDVLKGPSQLI

-308 GGGINVVPKR
+308 GGGINVVAKR
-318 ATDKDITSLTGT
+318 ATDQPVTELTT
-330 WASGSQ
+330 RYASNNQ
-336 AGGAV
+336 VGGAV
-341 DVGRRFGEDNKFGI
+341 DVGRRFGEDNMFGI

-393 DIGHTERDTDAPQ
+393 DIGHTQRDTDAPQ
-406 ERVQVGAN
+406 ERVQIGTN
-414 ARVPSA
+414 AKVPNA
-420 NDVRRNY
+420 NDVRHNY
-427 AQPWSKARTDDTF
+427 AEPWSKARTEDTF
-440 GTVNGEFD
+440 GAVNGEYD
-448 LSDSVMLYGGVG
+448 VSDSVMVYGGVG
-460 ARKSNHDFLRHAVSV
+460 ARKSNHDFLRHAVPV
-475 TNNAGDFSVLPRD
+475 TNDAGDFSVQPRD
-488 FTRDENVRTATAG
+488 FTRDENVTTATAG
-501 VRSWLH
+501 VRNWFH
-507 TGPVSHEIN
+507 TGPVSHELN

-521 FYMDFENGG
+521 FYMDFTNGG

-540 YNPVETPTPS
+540 YDPVETPTPGI
-550 RPTRLDSKV
+550 PTRFDSKV

-575 FFDERLLLT
+575 FFDDRLLLT

-589 QRVKVDDWTDN
+589 QRVKVDDWTDG
-600 VKGTTAYDE
+600 VKGITSYDE

-621 ATDKLSLYA
+621 VTDELSVYA

-653 PPFVSRQ
+653 PPFISRQ
-660 VEVGAKYDA
+660 VEVGAKYDL
-669 GAFAVTAAVFRIK
+669 GSFALTAAAFRIK

-687 TNATTRVFGP
+687 TNSTTRVFGP

-710 FGEPLKGVRLLG
+710 FGEPLKGFRLLG

-729 ELTHTTNGTFDGNRA
+729 ELTHTVNGAFDGNRA

-759 VPTVEGLTL
+759 VPQVQGLTL
-768 TSRGIYS
+768 TGRGIYS
-775 SSQYLDQSNV
+775 SSQYLDQANS
-785 KEIDAWTRLDVGARY
+785 KQIDAWERFDVGARY
-800 AFKVDDKH
+800 AFKVDEKAVT
-808 ITLRANVE
+808 IRANVE
-816 NVADKRYWSSAGAS
+816 NVLDKRYWSSAGAS

-839 STPRTYL
+839 ATPRTYI
-846 LSATVDF
+846 LSATIGF

>member
-1 MQRLKSGDIVSNGC
+1 
-15 PLCKTKALSSEKIA
+15 
-29 NPCPFFAPRLS
+29 
-40 LQVSEQNRELLPMPA
+40 MPA
-55 VRPMRL
+55 VFPSRL
-61 RPLLNLSLMLS
+61 RPLLQLSLMLS
-72 LSASPLFVPLSY
+72 LSASPFLMPVSW
-84 AEDSAARRSY
+84 ADEAARRSY

-100 LSAALTRFAGLAG
+100 LSVALTRFAGLAG

-120 ALVSGRSSTGLSG
+120 ALVSGRSSNGLSG
-133 EYGVEEGFAQL
+133 EYGVEEGFARL
-144 LTGSGL
+144 LAGSGL
-150 QLQPMGARAYRLMPV
+150 QLQPVGEQAYILMPA
-165 PESGS
+165 PEGSS

-179 GTTDLT
+179 GANDETG
-185 DGDTYAGGQ
+185 GDVYAGGQ

-218 YTAEAVKNQ
+218 YTSEAVKNQ

-235 IASDPSVRATN
+235 IASDPSIRATN

-284 MAERVDIIKGPSQLI
+284 MADRVDILKGPTQLI

-318 ATDKDITSLTGT
+318 ATDKPITSLTANY
-330 WASGSQ
+330 ASNNQ
-336 AGGAV
+336 IGGAV
-341 DVGRRFGEDNKFGI
+341 DVGRRFGEDNQFGL

-368 DHQSVDRE
+368 DHQSVDRD

-393 DIGHTERDTDAPQ
+393 DVGRTERDTDAPQ
-406 ERVQVGAN
+406 ERVQVGVN

-420 NDVRRNY
+420 SEVRHNY
-427 AQPWSKARTDDTF
+427 AQPWSKARTKDTF
-440 GTVNGEFD
+440 GTVNAEFD
-448 LSDSVMLYGGVG
+448 VNDSTLLYGGVG
-460 ARKSNHDFLRHAVSV
+460 VRKSNHDFLRHAVAV
-475 TNNAGDFSVLPRD
+475 TNDKGDFSVQPRD

-501 VRSWLH
+501 VRNWFH

-530 ARYAAAPSNL
+530 ARYAASPSNL
-540 YNPVETPTPS
+540 YNPVETPTPV
-550 RPTRLDSKV
+550 RPTRQDPKV

-566 GVALSDTLG
+566 GVALADTMG
-575 FFDERLLLT
+575 FFDDRLLLT

-589 QRVKVDDWTDN
+589 QRVKVDDWSDD
-600 VKGTTAYDE
+600 VKGDTAYDE

-637 QGKIAPSTSI
+637 QGKIAPSTSV

-653 PPFVSRQ
+653 PPFISRQ

-669 GAFAVTAAVFRIK
+669 GSFGLTAAVFRIK

-687 TNATTRVFGP
+687 TNAVTRVFGP

-705 VELSV
+705 VELTV
-710 FGEPLKGVRLLG
+710 FGEPLQGFRLLG

-749 YNVNLGAEWD
+749 FNVNLGAEWD
-759 VPTVEGLTL
+759 VPNVQGLTL
-768 TSRGIYS
+768 TGRGIYS
-775 SSQYLDQSNV
+775 SSQYLDQSND
-785 KEIDAWTRLDVGARY
+785 KQIDAWERFDVGARY
-800 AFKVDDKH
+800 AFKVDEKN
-808 ITLRANVE
+808 ITLRANIE

>member
-1 MQRLKSGDIVSNGC
+1 MS
-15 PLCKTKALSSEKIA
+15 
-29 NPCPFFAPRLS
+29 
-40 LQVSEQNRELLPMPA
+40 A

-84 AEDSAARRSY
+84 AEDSTARRSY

-120 ALVSGRSSTGLSG
+120 ALVSGRSSAGLSG

-150 QLQPMGARAYRLMPV
+150 QLQPMGAQAYRLMPV

-170 LQLAPTSIL
+170 LQLAPTSIV
-179 GTTDLT
+179 GTTGLA

-218 YTAEAVKNQ
+218 YTADAVKNQ

-235 IASDPSVRATN
+235 VASDPSVRATN

-284 MAERVDIIKGPSQLI
+284 MAERVDILKGPSQLI

-393 DIGHTERDTDAPQ
+393 DVGHTERDTDAPQ

-420 NDVRRNY
+420 NDVRHNY

-448 LSDSVMLYGGVG
+448 LSDNVMLYGGVG

-600 VKGTTAYDE
+600 VKGATAYDE

-722 GVMYIDS
+722 GVMVIDS

>member
-1 MQRLKSGDIVSNGC
+1 MSAVS
-15 PLCKTKALSSEKIA
+15 SY
-29 NPCPFFAPRLS
+29 
-40 LQVSEQNRELLPMPA
+40 
-55 VRPMRL
+55 RL
-61 RPLLNLSLMLS
+61 RPLLHFSLLLTLSS
-72 LSASPLFVPLSY
+72 SPLFVSTSW
-84 AEDSAARRSY
+84 AETSGKRAY
-94 QVPAGS
+94 EVPAGS
-100 LSAALTRFAGLAG
+100 LSAALTRFAGQAG

-120 ALVSGRSSTGLSG
+120 ALVNGRNSSGLSG
-133 EYGVEEGFAQL
+133 EFAVEEGFARL
-144 LTGSGL
+144 LQGSGL
-150 QLQPMGARAYRLMPV
+150 QLVPVGEQAYTLIPA
-165 PESGS
+165 PDSASAG
-170 LQLAPTSIL
+170 LQLAPTSIV
-179 GTTDLT
+179 GDSGST
-185 DGDTYAGGQ
+185 DGQEYAGGQ
-194 VARRGSQGLL
+194 VARKGSQGML

-218 YTAEAVKNQ
+218 YTKDAVKNQ

-263 NSDVAYNGLYGVL
+263 NSDVSYNGLYGIL

-284 MAERVDIIKGPSQLI
+284 MAERVDILKGPSQLI

-318 ATDKDITSLTGT
+318 ATDKPITELTT
-330 WASGSQ
+330 SYASKGQ
-336 AGGAV
+336 AGAAV
-341 DVGRRFGEDNKFGI
+341 DVARRFGEDDKFGI

-376 MAVLGLDFR
+376 MAVMGLDFR
-385 GERLRLST
+385 GDRLRLST

-414 ARVPSA
+414 AKVPNA
-420 NDVRRNY
+420 NDVRDNY
-427 AQPWSKARTDDTF
+427 AQSWSKARTKDTF
-440 GTVNGEFD
+440 GAVNAEYD

-475 TNNAGDFSVLPRD
+475 TNDAGDFSVQPRD
-488 FTRDENVRTATAG
+488 FTRDENVHTATAG
-501 VRSWLH
+501 ARSWFN
-507 TGPVSHEIN
+507 TGPVSHEVN

-540 YNPVETPTPS
+540 YNPVDTPTPS
-550 RPTRLDSKV
+550 NPTRADSKV

-566 GVALSDTLG
+566 GVALTDTLG
-575 FFDERLLLT
+575 FFDDRLLLT

-600 VKGTTAYDE
+600 VKGDTSYDE
-609 EKVSPSGGILFK
+609 EKVSPSGGILYK
-621 ATDKLSLYA
+621 VTDDFSVYA

-637 QGKIAPSTSI
+637 QGKIAPSTSV
-647 NEDEIF
+647 NEDQIF

-660 VEVGAKYDA
+660 IEVGAKYDL
-669 GAFAVTAAVFRIK
+669 GSYAFTASVFRIK

-687 TNATTRVFGP
+687 TNTTSRVFGP
-697 NGKRQNDG
+697 NGKRRNDG
-705 VELSV
+705 VELTM
-710 FGEPLKGVRLLG
+710 FGEPLKGFRLLG

-729 ELTHTTNGTFDGNRA
+729 ELTNTVNGTFDGNRA
-744 PATPK
+744 PATPE

-759 VPTVEGLTL
+759 VPSVKGLTL
-768 TSRGIYS
+768 TGRGIYT
-775 SSQYLDQSNV
+775 SSQYLDQANS
-785 KEIDAWTRLDVGARY
+785 KSIDSSERFDVGARY
-800 AFKVDDKH
+800 AFKVDQKD

-816 NVADKRYWSSAGAS
+816 NVMNKYYWSSAGAS

-846 LSATVDF
+846 LSATIGF